1 MKDYKVSTFILDLI
15 LGAFTG
21 GIWWI
26 YRIIKVILAVSNSE
40 ND

>member
-1 MKDYKVSTFILDLI
+1 MKDYKLGTFLMDLT

-26 YRIIKVILAVSNSE
+26 YRVIKVILSVGNKG
-40 ND
+40 

>member
-1 MKDYKVSTFILDLI
+1 MKDYKLSTFLMDLI

-26 YRIIKVILAVSNSE
+26 YRVIKVILSVGGKG
-40 ND
+40 

>member
-1 MKDYKVSTFILDLI
+1 MKDYKLGTFLMDLI

-26 YRIIKVILAVSNSE
+26 YRAIRVVLSVGNKG
-40 ND
+40 

>member
-1 MKDYKVSTFILDLI
+1 MKDYKLGTFLMDLI

-26 YRIIKVILAVSNSE
+26 YRVIKVILSVGNKG
-40 ND
+40 

>member
-1 MKDYKVSTFILDLI
+1 MKDYKLSTFLMDLI

-26 YRIIKVILAVSNSE
+26 YRVIKVILSVGSKG
-40 ND
+40 